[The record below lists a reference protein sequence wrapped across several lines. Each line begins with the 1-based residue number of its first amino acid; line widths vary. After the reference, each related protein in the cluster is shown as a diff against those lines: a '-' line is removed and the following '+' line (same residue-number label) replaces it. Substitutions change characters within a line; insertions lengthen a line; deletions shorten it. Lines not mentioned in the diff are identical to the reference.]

1 MEKGTIVRFDD
12 VRGYGFI
19 APVRGGDDV
28 FVHANDF
35 GDQRHSVAVGMKVSY
50 EVVQSERG
58 LKVARVTLD
67 QPPVSLH
74 GATSAVPAGA
84 GAAPMEDDEFD
95 VLTVGQFEAS
105 VTELLLANAPTMTGG
120 QIVQARRALIALG
133 RQHGWV
139 ED

>member
-19 APVRGGDDV
+19 APFGGGDDV

-35 GDQRHSVAVGMKVSY
+35 GDQRHAVAAGMRVSY

-58 LKVARVTLD
+58 LKVASVVLESAPASGPNQSTSTRS
-67 QPPVSLH
+67 QPLS
-74 GATSAVPAGA
+74 
-84 GAAPMEDDEFD
+84 DEEGECD
-95 VLTVGQFEAS
+95 VLAVGQFESS
-105 VTELLLANAPTMTGG
+105 VAELLLANVPTMTGA
-120 QIVQARRALIALG
+120 QIVEARRALVTMA
-133 RQHGWV
+133 RRYGWV

>member
-1 MEKGTIVRFDD
+1 MERGTIVRFDD

-19 APVRGGDDV
+19 APARGGDDV

-35 GDQRHSVAVGMKVSY
+35 GDQRHTVAVGMKVSY
-50 EVVQSERG
+50 EVVQSDRG
-58 LKVARVTLD
+58 LKVASVTLD
-67 QPPVSLH
+67 APPVSL
-74 GATSAVPAGA
+74 GTASQAVPAR
-84 GAAPMEDDEFD
+84 AASSPVADDEFD

-105 VTELLLANAPTMTGG
+105 FTELLLANVPTMTGA
-120 QIVQARRALIALG
+120 QIVQARRALVAMA

>member
-50 EVVQSERG
+50 EVVQSDRG

-67 QPPVSLH
+67 PPPVSLS
-74 GATSAVPAGA
+74 GASSAVPAGT
-84 GAAPMEDDEFD
+84 GSSPMEDDEFD
-95 VLTVGQFEAS
+95 VLTVAQFEAS
-105 VTELLLANAPTMTGG
+105 VAELLLSNVPTMTGE
-120 QIVQARRALIALG
+120 QILQARRALVAMA
-133 RQHGWV
+133 RQCGWV